1 MGSSDSIED
10 TSGIEDWII
19 NNTDK
24 NKGSNYNNVDRLIS
38 VRDDLGYRDSND
50 EVISCFSDYFVVLAL
65 LFILSKSN
73 K

>member
-50 EVISCFSDYFVVLAL
+50 EVISGFSDYVVVPSTFVY
-65 LFILSKSN
+65 IIKR
-73 K
+73 